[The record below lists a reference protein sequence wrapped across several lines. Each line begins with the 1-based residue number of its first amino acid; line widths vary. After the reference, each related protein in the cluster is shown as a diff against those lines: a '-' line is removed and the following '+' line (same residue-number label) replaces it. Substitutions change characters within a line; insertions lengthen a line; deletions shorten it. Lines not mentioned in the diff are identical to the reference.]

1 MINIEEPGGSERGGH
16 VYMFWAN
23 HLGHPEM
30 SPMATLRVSFP
41 DPSRT
46 LLAMWTRQLF

>member
-1 MINIEEPGGSERGGH
+1 MINTEELWGSELGGH

-30 SPMATLRVSFP
+30 SPTATLRVSFP

-46 LLAMWTRQLF
+46 LLAM